1 MLTVAS
7 PPPRCEPPLAELI
20 DLAAQGLMQVVQGQ
34 SAREVVASWPA
45 TASRP
50 GAQALLYTAL
60 RQWGQAQGLIAL
72 LARRAPSRAVQARLG
87 VALAL
92 LLAPQEAAYA
102 PHTVVNQTV
111 QAMRRQRALAAQA
124 GFVNACLRRF
134 LRERAQLEAA
144 LQGDEQAR
152 WNHPAWWVRQLRQ
165 DHPAHWQAV
174 LQASQQRAPLTL
186 RVNESL
192 LSRQA
197 YAQRLQQ
204 AGIQARAVAQ
214 AGLELAQAVD
224 VRQLPGFD
232 RGWFSVQ
239 DAAAQRAA
247 PMLLEGFAPPASAA
261 APWLVLD
268 ACAAPGGKTA
278 HLLEWAA
285 VRGVPMQLLAMDVD
299 AARCQRITQNLQRLQ
314 LPQAQVVVADA
325 SAPQRWRQSLLGDR
339 LLDLLLLDAPCSA
352 SGIVRRHADIR
363 WLRRAEDLTEL
374 AQRQALLLQRLWPL
388 LRPGGRLLYCTC
400 SVFHCEGQGQI
411 ERFMRAQSDAELLGP
426 MLQLLP
432 TPPQELAHDGQGQEP
447 DAMGSHDG
455 FFYALLHKRAAQ

>member
-1 MLTVAS
+1 MPTLAS

-20 DLAAQGLMQVVQGQ
+20 DLSAQGLMQVVQGQ

-60 RQWGQAQGLIAL
+60 RHWGQAQGLIAL

-111 QAMRRQRALAAQA
+111 QAMRGQRALAAQA

-174 LQASQQRAPLTL
+174 LQANQQRAPLTL

-192 LSRQA
+192 LSRQE
-197 YAQRLQQ
+197 YAQQLQQ

-232 RGWFSVQ
+232 QGWFSVQ

-261 APWLVLD
+261 TPWLVLD

-411 ERFMRAQSDAELLGP
+411 ERFMRAQADTELLAP

-432 TPPQELAHDGQGQEP
+432 TAPKEQGQAPGQGP
-447 DAMGSHDG
+447 DAQGSHDG